1 MGLFTFLLIIQTL
14 VALAMV
20 VVILMQRSE
29 GGGLTGGSPSGLM
42 TARGAADFLTRSTA
56 ILATIFVV
64 LSIVLAALAA
74 RAGGPRVIDPGAL
87 GAPPASS
94 PGPQQGPTQPIPGQP
109 GAVLPTGPT
118 SPQQGAAPG
127 AIPGAGAPGA
137 PGQAPVGIAAP
148 PAQQPA
154 APANKQ

>member
-1 MGLFTFLLIIQTL
+1 MGLFTFLLVIQTL

-20 VVILMQRSE
+20 TVILMQRSE

-74 RAGGPRVIDPGAL
+74 RAGGPRVIDPASL
-87 GAPPASS
+87 QRPSS
-94 PGPQQGPTQPIPGQP
+94 PVPQQGPTQPIPGA
-109 GAVLPTGPT
+109 GGGVLPTGPT

-127 AIPGAGAPGA
+127 SIPGAGAPGA
-137 PGQAPVGIAAP
+137 PAQAPVGIAAP
-148 PAQQPA
+148 PAQAPGT
-154 APANKQ
+154 PANKQ

>member
-1 MGLFTFLLIIQTL
+1 MGLFTFLLIVQTL

-20 VVILMQRSE
+20 TVILMQRSE

-56 ILATIFVV
+56 ILATVFVL
-64 LSIVLAALAA
+64 LSILLAALAA
-74 RAGGPRVIDPGAL
+74 RAGGPRVIDPAAVQRGT
-87 GAPPASS
+87 S
-94 PGPQQGPTQPIPGQP
+94 PVPQQGPTQPIPGLP
-109 GAVLPTGPT
+109 GGVVPTGPT

-127 AIPGAGAPGA
+127 SIPGAGASGA
-137 PGQAPVGIAAP
+137 PAQAPAGIAAP

-154 APANKQ
+154 NGQ